1 MSKDSMYSIKIE
13 ITKYEY
19 EKQLKLFPTITK
31 DMYKKII
38 KNTIPTY
45 TLSFYD
51 DYLLYSNEEKET
63 KYTYKD
69 IKNIIETD
77 TNFYFEI
84 DNIILNL
91 PKRDIDFKFI
101 SFIRRTF
108 DDIDNR
114 IGEDVGIKEV
124 GKFHDSKVMK
134 KVLLFLFIITIASFI
149 LSLITWFIVIKN
161 LNIEN
166 LSTARYRW
174 VSLFYLPIPIITTI
188 IGFIYHNRGHDCL
201 KNIIAGFIVFFCIL
215 GFGVTSFRPSNILA
229 EFERDMSF
237 LNNYKDVLGVEL
249 PKKGR
254 VMFLDDTSCGD
265 TEGQYFTCDNVL
277 VQIEDYEDFEESLFS
292 NKNWIK
298 GEEVSEEFRVFAIG
312 GEFDKNYHSIY
323 NETLDQYN
331 VFPKEKGKYKFYV
344 MSYIYESSV
353 LNINIFEYEV
363 K

>member
-1 MSKDSMYSIKIE
+1 MSKSLYSCKIE
-13 ITKYEY
+13 ITNNDINKL
-19 EKQLKLFPTITK
+19 LKIFGSNSQ
-31 DMYKKII
+31 YKKFI
-38 KNTIPTY
+38 KTSSNNY
-45 TLSFYD
+45 ELSFYD
-51 DYLLYSNEEKET
+51 EYFLYVTDQEI
-63 KYTYKD
+63 KYSYKD
-69 IKNIIETD
+69 FDKVIETD
-77 TNFYFEI
+77 TDFYLTN
-84 DNIILNL
+84 DNIVIYL
-91 PKRDIDFKFI
+91 PKRDMDYKFI
-101 SFIRRTF
+101 SFIRRSF
-108 DDIDNR
+108 DEIDNK
-114 IGEDVGIKEV
+114 IGEDVGIKEI

-134 KVLLFLFIITIASFI
+134 KVLMFLFIITI
-149 LSLITWFIVIKN
+149 LSAFLGFITWHIVVKSLEVPDIMAIK
-161 LNIEN
+161 
-166 LSTARYRW
+166 YRW
-174 VSLFYLPIPIITTI
+174 VVLFYLPIPIISTI
-188 IGFIYHNRGHDCL
+188 LGFIYNNRGHDCL
-201 KNIIAGFIVFFCIL
+201 RNIIAGFIVFFCIL
-215 GFGVTSFRPSNILA
+215 GFGVTSFRMENLLL
-229 EFERDMSF
+229 EFERDISF

-265 TEGQYFTCDNVL
+265 AEGQYFTCDNVL

-298 GEEVSEEFRVFAIG
+298 GEEVSEEFSVFAIG